1 MESKGPSRKARLASL
16 LHREIAT
23 CLQRDLKD
31 PRLGFLTVTRVELSD
46 DLKKVT
52 AFYTLLAPDSKRR
65 LVAAALESARGYV
78 QRAYAPVVKTRL
90 LPILS
95 FAYDDLEQRRQGMDA
110 LIKAA
115 RASDPDGGAT
125 PEPPSGEP
133 LPEGSPP
140 PPPASRPGPQP
151 TAARPPAP

>member
-52 AFYTLLAPDSKRR
+52 AYYTLLAPDSKRR

-78 QRAYAPVVKTRL
+78 QRYYAPVVKTRL
-90 LPILS
+90 LPILT

-110 LIKAA
+110 LIRAA
-115 RASDPDGGAT
+115 RATDPDGGAK
-125 PEPPSGEP
+125 PEPPVSEP
-133 LPEGSPP
+133 VPDG
-140 PPPASRPGPQP
+140 A
-151 TAARPPAP
+151 

>member
-23 CLQRDLKD
+23 CLQRELKD
-31 PRLGFLTVTRVELSD
+31 PRLGFVTVTRVELSD

-52 AFYTLLAPDSKRR
+52 AYYTLLAPDSKRR

-115 RASDPDGGAT
+115 RATDPDGGAK
-125 PEPPSGEP
+125 PEPPSSAP

-140 PPPASRPGPQP
+140 PPPASRPGPHP
-151 TAARPPAP
+151 AGARPPAP

>member
-1 MESKGPSRKARLASL
+1 MVAIAMESKGPSRKARLASL

-23 CLQRDLKD
+23 CLQRELKD

-52 AFYTLLAPDSKRR
+52 AYYTLLGAEGKRR

-78 QRAYAPVVKTRL
+78 QRAYAPVVKTRM

-95 FAYDDLEQRRQGMDA
+95 FAYDDIEQRRQGMEA
-110 LIKAA
+110 LIRAA
-115 RASDPDGGAT
+115 RTTDSDGGAK
-125 PEPPSGEP
+125 PEPPAAEP
-133 LPEGSPP
+133 
-140 PPPASRPGPQP
+140 RPDG
-151 TAARPPAP
+151 A

>member
-23 CLQRDLKD
+23 CLQRELRD

-52 AFYTLLAPDSKRR
+52 AYYTLLGPDSKRR
-65 LVAAALESARGYV
+65 LVAAALESARGFV
-78 QRAYAPVVKTRL
+78 QRYYAPVVKTRL

-95 FAYDDLEQRRQGMDA
+95 FAYDDLETRRQGMDA
-110 LIKAA
+110 LIRAA
-115 RASDPDGGAT
+115 RATDPDGGAK
-125 PEPPSGEP
+125 PEPPVGEAVAD
-133 LPEGSPP
+133 G
-140 PPPASRPGPQP
+140 A
-151 TAARPPAP
+151 

>member
-23 CLQRDLKD
+23 CLQRELKD

-52 AFYTLLAPDSKRR
+52 AYYTLLAADSKRR

-78 QRAYAPVVKTRL
+78 QRYYAPVVKTRL

-110 LIKAA
+110 LIRAA
-115 RASDPDGGAT
+115 RATDTDGGAK
-125 PEPPSGEP
+125 PEPPVGERVP
-133 LPEGSPP
+133 DG
-140 PPPASRPGPQP
+140 A
-151 TAARPPAP
+151 